1 MDRRADRV
9 DLSGRRPDP
18 RRRWHPRCAEP
29 GGRRPRQGRRR
40 AGRRG
45 SRLGPDERS
54 TARARTARD
63 RPRSRVVTTIGVIQA
78 RMGSSRL
85 PGKILASLGDESV
98 LASTVRRL
106 RAASLVD
113 EVIVATTDQAD
124 DQETVG
130 AAVSLGAR
138 VVRGSLHDVLGR
150 FGTALEEAPGDVIV
164 RVTADCPLLDPSLV
178 DEVIAAVVGGADYA
192 TNRLP
197 PPWTRTTPVGLDV
210 EAMSAE
216 ALRTALA
223 EATEPHQRE
232 HVTPYFYENP
242 DRFGIELID
251 LPRDLSHLRVTVDTA
266 EDLEIVRRLAP
277 HLTALSRWQELADLA
292 EAQPSLF
299 ARHETARQKDYRVV
313 DARRRPS

>member
-1 MDRRADRV
+1 M
-9 DLSGRRPDP
+9 
-18 RRRWHPRCAEP
+18 
-29 GGRRPRQGRRR
+29 
-40 AGRRG
+40 
-45 SRLGPDERS
+45 
-54 TARARTARD
+54 
-63 RPRSRVVTTIGVIQA
+63 TTIGVIQA